1 MKCKEGFRISKN
13 YCNTSWLELGLTE
26 QNVRGNN
33 EKWREACNIFK
44 DRIHARYLKH
54 MDCIE
59 SDEFSGFA
67 IMSLSCLLIETLEQ
81 FMRGTQ
87 DSKNEGLNYFS
98 KFLRDNFDGAFNEK
112 TAKIFYRKIRN
123 GLLHNAETKDKC
135 LINIIDE
142 NETIDKVIIIEEID
156 DDNIRVYRDNFYLK
170 LKKVIDN
177 YIEDIIKGE
186 KLELRRNLI
195 KKMDFI
201 CKK

>member
-26 QNVRGNN
+26 QNVRG
-33 EKWREACNIFK
+33 
-44 DRIHARYLKH
+44 
-54 MDCIE
+54 
-59 SDEFSGFA
+59 
-67 IMSLSCLLIETLEQ
+67 
-81 FMRGTQ
+81 
-87 DSKNEGLNYFS
+87 NEGLNYFS